1 MRKMKRIAIAGMAA
15 VALWPTTAL
24 FAQSKKAVP
33 YWVSIS
39 AREALLRTGPG
50 TNYPAT
56 WKYVRPGLPL
66 RVVQVHED
74 WRRVEDPEGERG
86 WVKSILLSEQRTA
99 IVVGGVSPL
108 YAKADANSRV
118 DWRVAPG
125 VVGKIGHCASG
136 WCEFDVKGRTGHIE
150 TRHLWGVAEDEA
162 VE

>member
-1 MRKMKRIAIAGMAA
+1 MGGMKRIAIVGLVAVLLPAA
-15 VALWPTTAL
+15 AAM
-24 FAQSKKAVP
+24 AQSRKQVP

-50 TNYPAT
+50 THYPAS

-86 WVKSILLSEQRTA
+86 WIKAILLSEQRTA
-99 IVVGGVSPL
+99 IVVGEVGSL
-108 YAKADANSRV
+108 HAKPDSGARIS
-118 DWRVAPG
+118 WRVAPG
-125 VVGKIGHCASG
+125 VVGKIGHCGSG
-136 WCEFDVKGRTGHIE
+136 WCEFDVKGRSGYIE

-162 VE
+162 VD